1 MPRGCGWRPSCG
13 SPTTARLRPSF
24 KTAWT
29 GMFGH
34 VWTSACT

>member
-1 MPRGCGWRPSCG
+1 MSVLRSRTSTNTPRKVR
-13 SPTTARLRPSF
+13 ASF